1 MFIKARE
8 NITTTRLQY
17 CVCFAQSASIVKS
30 NNRQSN
36 IIVRRLMLR
45 QVNVITIRILPSS
58 KRDPFLYN
66 VMGVYSEK
74 LHETSV
80 KYKMLCYVNVTF
92 VK

>member
-1 MFIKARE
+1 
-8 NITTTRLQY
+8 
-17 CVCFAQSASIVKS
+17 
-30 NNRQSN
+30 
-36 IIVRRLMLR
+36 MLR